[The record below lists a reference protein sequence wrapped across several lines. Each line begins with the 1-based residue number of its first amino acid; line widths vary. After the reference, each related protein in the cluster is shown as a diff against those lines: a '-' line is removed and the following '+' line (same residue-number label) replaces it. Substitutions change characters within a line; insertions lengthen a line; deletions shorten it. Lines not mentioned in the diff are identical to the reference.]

1 MDKRRIHVR
10 ANSGFLRRALELFLA
25 ESLGES
31 VDVVDE
37 SVFLAGHADMV
48 ITVDSSCP
56 PAACAELARS
66 AAAVIVLA
74 AIPRP
79 VDEARYRAAGAVA
92 YLPMEV
98 SAHSLLAAASGAM
111 PGVLAPSRGQ

>member
-1 MDKRRIHVR
+1 M
-10 ANSGFLRRALELFLA
+10 FLA
-25 ESLGES
+25 ESLGDR

-37 SVFLAGHADMV
+37 SVFRAGYADMV

-56 PAACAELARS
+56 PAVCADLVHLAP
-66 AAAVIVLA
+66 AVIVLA

-79 VDEARYRAAGAVA
+79 ADEARYRAAGAAA

-98 SAHSLLAAASGAM
+98 SADALLAAAAGVITPA
-111 PGVLAPSRGQ
+111 PGTPRGQ